1 MPASMPNPKAAGP
14 KAAARAATPKTTAQ
28 SGPQSAAPNKASSS
42 KAQKST
48 VPAAGNKKM
57 GKPLEQDLV
66 KKLGIEKPTAYA
78 VVDTNVSNGRRSAM
92 MEQHA
97 DGELE
102 TLLLEKV
109 KGKDLDWV
117 KHTLSQCGRELFLSP
132 YAGNIIKTSIL
143 YAAENGDS
151 DMCKLLVRYGGKEL
165 LLVKNFKVMAPN
177 QLASPRSPIYTA
189 IYFTQ
194 TTGPVTP
201 GRDARYFAEKHGIDI
216 GKLSCEATVDCWN
229 LNTLNGINGV
239 RRASALSGSSP
250 EKGTEKVVSEGRVS
264 TGSAIGASK
273 ETTAGGEQV
282 SSVSSKETV
291 ASSSELVQN

>member
-165 LLVKNFKVMAPN
+165 LLVKNFK
-177 QLASPRSPIYTA
+177 
-189 IYFTQ
+189 
-194 TTGPVTP
+194 